1 MTNVL
6 NPASLDRVVD
16 LTQAIVQI
24 PNVWDIY
31 EKLGIFTKRFLT
43 QKTALVPKYTEIT
56 EVLTDVNWG
65 GRATNSKK
73 GTRSYVTFQIPRFA
87 NDDSIT
93 ADDLEGLV
101 EWYSIFQATNL
112 ETTQSVRLR
121 KMEQARRTLAQTQE
135 LARGQLIN
143 NGTVYAPNG
152 TISTSYGS
160 TVNFYT
166 ELGVSQTTV
175 NVSLATLTADPK
187 ISFEPIIRA
196 IQDNLQAGVIA
207 SGIVC
212 ICSPTFFNQLI
223 SHPYVKQS
231 FLYWE
236 QTQSAAVLSGR
247 LEANVFGL
255 DERYRTFRYNN
266 ITFIEELAAFPQIAS
281 GEGRAFPTNIPNM
294 FGTYYAPAR
303 RLKTVNTP
311 AQELYW
317 FEFLNEKDDYIEIEY
332 ETNFAN
338 VLLYPQAIVRVT
350 AV

>member
-1 MTNVL
+1 MTNAL
-6 NPASLDRVVD
+6 NPTALDRVVD

-73 GTRSYVTFQIPRFA
+73 GSRAYITFQIPRFA

-143 NGTVYAPNG
+143 AGSVYAPNG
-152 TISTSYGS
+152 TIATSYGT
-160 TVNFYT
+160 TVNFFN
-166 ELGVSQTTV
+166 ELNVTQTVV
-175 NVSLATLTADPK
+175 NVALVQQTADPK
-187 ISFEPIIRA
+187 NSFEAIIRA
-196 IQDNLQAGVIA
+196 VQDNLQAGVIA
-207 SGIVC
+207 GGIVVM
-212 ICSPTFFNQLI
+212 CSPVFFNALI
-223 SHPYVKQS
+223 NHPYVRQA

-236 QTQSAAVLSGR
+236 QTQSAAFLAGR
-247 LEANVFGL
+247 LTANVFGL
-255 DERYRTFRYNN
+255 DERYRTFRYNGL
-266 ITFIEELAAFPQIAS
+266 TFIEELAAFPQITS
-281 GEGRAFPTNIPNM
+281 GEARAFPTNIPNM

-303 RLKTVNTP
+303 RLSTVNKP

-317 FEFLNEKDDYIEIEY
+317 FEYLNEKDDLIEIEY

-338 VLLYPQAIVRVT
+338 VCLYPQALVRVT